1 MRTLIQWH
9 RWLGVLACAAVLIF
23 ASSGLLHPL
32 LSRTQ
37 PQPAQF
43 QPPALATVAATPLA
57 AVLQQNG
64 IAVFT
69 DARLVAIGG
78 QPAYR
83 IATEAGAVHYFDA
96 ADGTPLGD
104 GERRHAEALARH
116 FSGDKASTAARIELV
131 TAFDDDY
138 LANNRL
144 LPVWRVRFERA
155 DGLTAYVD
163 TAGQRLATLVDA
175 RKRPLQSAFRL
186 LHNFGFLDALP
197 ALKFPVM
204 LVLLF
209 AAFSTALAGVVMAV
223 RLPGNRRLRPAR
235 RWHRR
240 AALAVAVTTF
250 SFSVSGGWHLLEK
263 QREPAAAPPLVHHFR
278 SDELGPTQ
286 PAVAFSLLR
295 VDGRPCY
302 RLPTTAAPA
311 GHHHHA
317 APEKS
322 AAKPPPA
329 VCVDATDGSAVN
341 DADRRAALALARH
354 FARSDAAAVDTAAVA
369 TEPVTRFG
377 GEYGFINKR
386 LPVWKIEF
394 EGSGRRW
401 YVEPASGALALAVDD
416 QAALAGWVFAY
427 FHKWSFFKEGWQDL
441 RDLGLMAF
449 ALGNIAVALL
459 GLTLLLR
466 RGAGRAR

>member
-23 ASSGLLHPL
+23 AGSGLLHPL
-32 LSRTQ
+32 LSRSQ

-43 QPPALATVAATPLA
+43 QPPGLTAVAATPLA
-57 AVLQQNG
+57 TVLPQNG
-64 IAVFT
+64 IAAFT
-69 DARLVAIGG
+69 DARLVTIAG

-83 IATEAGAVHYFDA
+83 IATEAGTVRYFDA
-96 ADGTPLGD
+96 ADGTPLAD
-104 GERRHAEALARH
+104 GERHHAEALARH
-116 FSGDKASTAARIELV
+116 FSGDNASAIARIEPV

-155 DGLTAYVD
+155 DDLTAYVD

-197 ALKFPVM
+197 ALKLPMM

-223 RLPGNRRLRPAR
+223 RLPGNRRLRPGR

-240 AALAVAVTTF
+240 AALAVAITTF
-250 SFSVSGGWHLLEK
+250 SFSVSGSWHLLEK
-263 QREPAAAPPLVHHFR
+263 QREPAAAPPLVNHFR

-286 PAVAFSLLR
+286 PAAAFSLLR

-302 RLPTTAAPA
+302 RLPTAAAPA

-317 APEKS
+317 APEQS
-322 AAKPPPA
+322 ATKPPPA
-329 VCVDATDGSAVN
+329 MCVDATDGSALN
-341 DADRRAALALARH
+341 DADHRAALELARH
-354 FARSDAAAVDTAAVA
+354 FAGSDTAATVA
-369 TEPVTRFG
+369 EPVTRFG

-386 LPVWKIEF
+386 LPVWKIEL

-401 YVEPASGALALAVDD
+401 YVEPASGALALTVDD